1 MGGRAGRRPKPER
14 ERAIYYQVEQ
24 KGFGAL
30 YVGTRLVICEIGLS
44 QDRRQAGP
52 FGALSSASAPD
63 RARIAGDPQSGMLRT
78 LCLRC
83 LTTQREFGPP
93 GRIWFNLSWLGAAA
107 GDVGDVET
115 GEVSTKN
122 DLF

>member
-1 MGGRAGRRPKPER
+1 MLQRP
-14 ERAIYYQVEQ
+14 
-24 KGFGAL
+24 
-30 YVGTRLVICEIGLS
+30 IGLES
-44 QDRRQAGP
+44 LAIRELDG
-52 FGALSSASAPD
+52 L
-63 RARIAGDPQSGMLRT
+63 LRT

>member
-14 ERAIYYQVEQ
+14 ERAIYYQYQVEQ

-63 RARIAGDPQSGMLRT
+63 RARIAGDPRA
-78 LCLRC
+78 R
-83 LTTQREFGPP
+83 R
-93 GRIWFNLSWLGAAA
+93 AAA
-107 GDVGDVET
+107 DALPALPDDAERVRAAR
-115 GEVSTKN
+115 K
-122 DLF
+122 DLV